1 MPPLPRFLVA
11 VLPVVAV
18 AVSASLV
25 TQPNIPTWY
34 ASLAKPAFTPP
45 NWAFPIAWTLLY
57 AMMAYALWRIL
68 SLPQNRPRRFAAI
81 VVFFVQ
87 LALNG
92 LWSFAFF
99 GGQSPVAGLV
109 VIAALIV
116 AILATIRTFWRP
128 AYQVGMFGCVMR
140 LADTATATTGST
152 ATRKRGSG
160 AIAWLPGAVWSVCIP
175 EIPLKTV
182 RQFL

>member
-1 MPPLPRFLVA
+1 MHTEQTAPGSHATPPLRRFLIA

-34 ASLAKPAFTPP
+34 AGLAKPGFTPP
-45 NWAFPIAWTLLY
+45 NWAFPVAWTILY
-57 AMMAYALWRIL
+57 ALMAYALWRIL
-68 SLPQNRPRRFAAI
+68 ALPESLPGRRGAI
-81 VVFFVQ
+81 IAFFVQ

-99 GGQSPVAGLV
+99 GAQSPPAGLV

-116 AILATIRTFWRP
+116 AILATMASFRKLDRVATWLLAPYLAWVCYATLLNFTIWRLN
-128 AYQVGMFGCVMR
+128 G
-140 LADTATATTGST
+140 
-152 ATRKRGSG
+152 
-160 AIAWLPGAVWSVCIP
+160 
-175 EIPLKTV
+175 
-182 RQFL
+182 

>member
-1 MPPLPRFLVA
+1 MPGSHATPPLWRFLIA

-34 ASLAKPAFTPP
+34 AGLAKPGFTPP
-45 NWAFPIAWTLLY
+45 NWAFPVAWTILY
-57 AMMAYALWRIL
+57 ALMAYALWRIL
-68 SLPQNRPRRFAAI
+68 ALPESLPGRQGAI
-81 VVFFVQ
+81 IAFFVQ

-99 GGQSPVAGLV
+99 GAQSPPAGLV

-116 AILATIRTFWRP
+116 AILATMASF
-128 AYQVGMFGCVMR
+128 
-140 LADTATATTGST
+140 
-152 ATRKRGSG
+152 RKLDRV
-160 AIAWLPGAVWSVCIP
+160 AAWLLAPYLAWVCYATLLNFTIWR
-175 EIPLKTV
+175 LNG
-182 RQFL
+182 